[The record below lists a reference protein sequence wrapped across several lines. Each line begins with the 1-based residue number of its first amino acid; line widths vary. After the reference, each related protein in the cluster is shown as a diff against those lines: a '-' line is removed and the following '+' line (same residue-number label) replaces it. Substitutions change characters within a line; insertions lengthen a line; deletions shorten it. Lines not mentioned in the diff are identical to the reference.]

1 MWRGR
6 GTAHGR
12 QIPKSNVSGKTFA
25 AECVSRSWRECS
37 RTHVEKRGE
46 REVPIFWLC
55 HPGDR
60 DTGPR
65 LPGITQAKLGSN
77 VRSNRTTPP
86 TASHACLSRMATRRS
101 RNSIQIALRRVA
113 ARCGSRAGLQ
123 HVCQRQSGAAR
134 NADLGAGAR
143 AGEAKKNPRQLPA
156 GGSSNRR
163 QTIWIRS
170 CAERGAA
177 AQPTADPSARTP
189 RPASRQQQQPER

>member
-37 RTHVEKRGE
+37 RTRVEKRGE
-46 REVPIFWLC
+46 REAPIFWLC

-77 VRSNRTTPP
+77 VRSNRAPADRLSRMFEPDGHEAVAKFPPDRTPSRGR
-86 TASHACLSRMATRRS
+86 AVWFSGGSAACLSAPERS
-101 RNSIQIALRRVA
+101 GEE
-113 ARCGSRAGLQ
+113 CGSRRRSTRWRGKEKPPAVACRGF
-123 HVCQRQSGAAR
+123 VKPSSD
-134 NADLGAGAR
+134 DLNQKLR
-143 AGEAKKNPRQLPA
+143 
-156 GGSSNRR
+156 
-163 QTIWIRS
+163 
-170 CAERGAA
+170 
-177 AQPTADPSARTP
+177 
-189 RPASRQQQQPER
+189 